1 MHFLNCLVTVKG
13 GRLTVSIYY
22 IVQPLFLL
30 LKVEGKCRV
39 HFHSFMLDVHSH
51 IHEVKKSVVRD
62 RASTKPQ
69 PFDPIPP
76 VARSISNSS
85 WLICFDEFQVNDDTL
100 SLYSMQFILYKLCE
114 VDICMLVTRIWLVLF
129 CHWPFCVVSYNT
141 LFC

>member
-1 MHFLNCLVTVKG
+1 
-13 GRLTVSIYY
+13 
-22 IVQPLFLL
+22 
-30 LKVEGKCRV
+30 
-39 HFHSFMLDVHSH
+39 MLDVHSH

-114 VDICMLVTRIWLVLF
+114 MDFCMLVARI
-129 CHWPFCVVSYNT
+129 
-141 LFC
+141 